1 MAASVTGRAINR
13 DWEERD
19 FVESMQV
26 RYAPPATGAARSRRH
41 CPARPPLTPPSSSF
55 LLPFFPRKMNILKM
69 TEFLNRFDTSTRF
82 RLAKLNEKLSR
93 LERSL
98 DYVEAAIKPREEGG
112 GGGGA

>member
-1 MAASVTGRAINR
+1 
-13 DWEERD
+13 
-19 FVESMQV
+19 
-26 RYAPPATGAARSRRH
+26 
-41 CPARPPLTPPSSSF
+41 
-55 LLPFFPRKMNILKM
+55 MNILKM